1 MAYKIRYRPPA
12 LAQLDAIFDH
22 ITASNPAA
30 AHRVI
35 GAIKHRIDL
44 LAAFPRSAK
53 ESEIPGI
60 REMPIVR
67 YPYVIFYAVD
77 DDAEEV
83 HILRV
88 RHTSQDPAHD
98 LD

>member
-1 MAYKIRYRPPA
+1 MAYRIRYLPKA
-12 LAQLDAIFDH
+12 VAQLDAILEH
-22 ITASNPAA
+22 ITAHNPAGA
-30 AHRVI
+30 RRVI
-35 GAIKHRIDL
+35 AAVKHSIDL
-44 LAAFPRSAK
+44 LAAFPHSAK

-67 YPYVIFYAVD
+67 YRYIVFYTVD

-83 HILRV
+83 IILRI
-88 RHTSQDPAHD
+88 RHASQDPAHH